1 MDLLITNHAKY
12 YAGGQNKR
20 PLVIEDKKIAKIAI
34 SQKVLYQSLNKKFRH
49 LESSSAT
56 ISRILSIF
64 GGVDPDIS
72 GQKDSSGR
80 LFLISCI
87 FFLKGPL
94 RKKIQE
100 IKKNLPSYLFVPK
113 SPNLRRQKCSKS
125 GKSWPRMIPG
135 DEFFFFK
142 IDRVLFEISRFWR
155 FFGPRLQYRP
165 PA

>member
-1 MDLLITNHAKY
+1 MAVFGSEIVIHAKY
-12 YAGGQNKR
+12 YAGGQNKG

-34 SQKVLYQSLNKKFRH
+34 SQKVLYQSLNKKFCH

-100 IKKNLPSYLFVPK
+100 IKKKSARAIFLSQNLQIYAAK
-113 SPNLRRQKCSKS
+113 NAQN
-125 GKSWPRMIPG
+125 PG
-135 DEFFFFK
+135 N
-142 IDRVLFEISRFWR
+142 RGR
-155 FFGPRLQYRP
+155 G
-165 PA
+165 